1 VSLAFL
7 FPGQG
12 AQKPGMGRALAEAF
26 PASRE
31 VFERA
36 DAALGSPLSKL
47 CWEGPERELGLTAN
61 TQPAVLVTSLAAL
74 AALRGSGV
82 APEFVAG
89 HSLGEYSALV
99 AAGVLE
105 LEDAV
110 VAVRRRGEY
119 MQEAVPVGEGAM
131 AAVLKLDLTQIEAAC
146 RESAGPGQVVAPA
159 NINSAQQV
167 VIAGHA
173 AAVARAGEACKARG
187 AKRVVPLPVS
197 APFHCE
203 LMAPARER
211 LRPDLERLSFRDPR
225 IPVITNVDAAAART
239 GAECRDALLRQVA
252 SPVRWLESM
261 RALAGAGVRRAVEL
275 GPGSTLVNLMR
286 QIAPEVAAVAASDPE
301 SAAAARK
308 LIEERA

>member
-1 VSLAFL
+1 MSLAFL

-119 MQEAVPVGEGAM
+119 MQEAVPVGVGAM
-131 AAVLKLDLTQIEAAC
+131 AAVLRLPLEAIEEAC
-146 RESAGPGQVVAPA
+146 RKSARAGEIVTPA
-159 NINSAQQV
+159 NINSPQQV

-173 AAVARAGEACKARG
+173 AAVARASEACAAAGAR
-187 AKRVVPLPVS
+187 RVVALPVS

-203 LMAPARER
+203 LMAPARDR
-211 LRPDLERLSFRDPR
+211 LEADLAAVCFREPLL
-225 IPVITNVDAAAART
+225 PVMTNVDAQAARS
-239 GAECRDALLRQVA
+239 GDACRDALVRQVA

-261 RALAGAGVRRAVEL
+261 RALESHGVDRVIEL
-275 GPGSTLVNLMR
+275 GPGATLAGLMR
-286 QIAPEVAAVAASDPE
+286 QIAPAVQRHAIEDPASLDRALAGAQE
-301 SAAAARK
+301 AR
-308 LIEERA
+308 